1 MKLIGPQEV
10 SAVASGFLP
19 VVFAGAASAS
29 VDQGD
34 GITALQLATGILV
47 FALYAGNHFKDRIR
61 AFLRK
66 ALSRG

>member
-1 MKLIGPQEV
+1 MKLIKPRAV
-10 SAVASGFLP
+10 PAVAFGFLP
-19 VVFAGAASAS
+19 AVFAGAASANA
-29 VDQGD
+29 DQGG

-61 AFLRK
+61 SFLRK